1 MRFGGFD
8 QRRILTL
15 VGTVALAGVVV
26 AAGVYGPSAWKVLRN
41 QDQSDQVVIQSPA
54 VDSGG
59 QNTGA
64 SSITNAAPNS
74 GTTASAPAAV
84 AGPNLNVA
92 PQGDTS
98 GPKKY
103 KEPDSKLLNMAPS
116 IAGFFAEGSLSESA
130 QIVAYGSAWNIHQY
144 VDGYLF
150 GPNAGPQMNEQ
161 DIKKYIVFHK
171 SSWDG
176 QIKKEVGAAN
186 AKALSDY
193 LDVMFNRGI
202 DAFDAK
208 DKARIEQFHQEI
220 HDLDTHLFRNDSSS
234 KIYGA
239 TPFATKR

>member
-15 VGTVALAGVVV
+15 AGTVALAGVVV

-41 QDQSDQVVIQSPA
+41 QDQSDQVVIQSPV

-59 QNTGA
+59 QNTG
-64 SSITNAAPNS
+64 TPNNNPNAPNS
-74 GTTASAPAAV
+74 GTSAPAAV
-84 AGPNLNVA
+84 ASPNLNAA

-103 KEPDSKLLNMAPS
+103 KEPDSNLLDKAPS
-116 IAGFFAEGSLSESA
+116 IAGFFGEGNLSEA
-130 QIVAYGSAWNIHQY
+130 ALTVAYGAAWNIHQY

-171 SSWDG
+171 AAWDG
-176 QIKKEVGAAN
+176 QVKKEASAAN
-186 AKALSDY
+186 AKAFSDY